1 SNVSIQQN
9 SFTLSKPSHSY
20 PYAAAS
26 QALPVSS
33 RQPFQLFQR
42 VSWILLLNWL
52 LPVKPASCC
61 EVLVVSK
68 NHEDSMNTLDKRYRV
83 EEKGWSSEKCIHNQ
97 QHFGECMYVGCGYT
111 RISYR
116 LLELH
121 DCQPDEI
128 HMTIPPGVLV
138 VTLGTIHENNKR
150 FSGPWSM
157 EWSSELSAG
166 GRYCP
171 KNVDRDQRKREA
183 AQYKC

>member
-1 SNVSIQQN
+1 MHSHPPWSSNVSIQQN
-9 SFTLSKPSHSY
+9 PFALSKPSHSY

-26 QALPVSS
+26 Q
-33 RQPFQLFQR
+33 
-42 VSWILLLNWL
+42 
-52 LPVKPASCC
+52 
-61 EVLVVSK
+61 
-68 NHEDSMNTLDKRYRV
+68 
-83 EEKGWSSEKCIHNQ
+83 
-97 QHFGECMYVGCGYT
+97 
-111 RISYR
+111 YR

-121 DCQPDEI
+121 DCQLDEI
-128 HMTIPPGVLV
+128 RMTIPPGVLV

-157 EWSSELSAG
+157 EWSFELSAG

>member
-1 SNVSIQQN
+1 MHSHLSSPLNMSIQQN
-9 SFTLSKPSHSY
+9 PFALSKPSHSY
-20 PYAAAS
+20 PYAA
-26 QALPVSS
+26 S
-33 RQPFQLFQR
+33 R
-42 VSWILLLNWL
+42 
-52 LPVKPASCC
+52 
-61 EVLVVSK
+61 
-68 NHEDSMNTLDKRYRV
+68 H
-83 EEKGWSSEKCIHNQ
+83 
-97 QHFGECMYVGCGYT
+97 
-111 RISYR
+111 YR
-116 LLELH
+116 LLELP

-128 HMTIPPGVLV
+128 RMTIPPGVLV